1 MIRLQGKGV
10 SKGIAIGH
18 MYFPSQIDLDIE
30 FYAIENV
37 EEELAAFEKAREK
50 AIEQLGAIAK
60 KTEEKL
66 GQENAALF
74 EVHQMMLDDLDYR
87 EAITTEITTNKASA
101 AFAVSMAAKQFAKIF
116 SEMDD
121 EYMKARAL
129 DVQDISRRVIEIL
142 MNKQSV
148 DSHEGAYIYAGED
161 FVPSETAQ
169 FDREK
174 VLGIAT
180 MKGSKNSHTAI
191 FARTLSLPAVIGLED
206 GLDKK
211 YNNFLAIIDG
221 EEGVVII
228 DPDEQTL
235 AEKKQQLQAI
245 EDEKQQLES
254 FRGKKTVT
262 KSGREIKLYANIGC
276 VADVEAVLEN
286 DAEGIGLFRSE
297 FLYLE
302 SKDYPTEEAQYIAYS
317 TVAKKMGD
325 KPVIIRTLDIGADKQ
340 ADYFNLPHEENP
352 AMGMRAIRICLT
364 QPHIFKTQLRAIYRA
379 ACYGNI
385 YLMLP
390 MIISV
395 DEVRRSKAIIE
406 EVKAELQAANI
417 PFKGDIPVGIMIET
431 PAAVMISDLLA
442 KEVDFFSMGTNDLTQ
457 YTLATDRQNDSI
469 AEFNDT
475 HHEAILRMIEMVCK
489 NAHANGIWAGICG
502 ELSYDMALTEFFNKI
517 GLDELSVTPSAILPL
532 RKKISE
538 S

>member
-1 MIRLQGKGV
+1 MIVLQGKGV
-10 SKGIAIGH
+10 SKGIAIGNL
-18 MYFPSQIDLDIE
+18 YFPSQIDLNIE

-37 EEELAAFEKAREK
+37 EAELAAFEKARVK
-50 AIEQLGAIAK
+50 AIEQLGVIAK
-60 KTEEKL
+60 KTAEKL
-66 GQENAALF
+66 GEENAALF
-74 EVHQMMLDDLDYR
+74 EVHQMMLEDLDYC
-87 EAITTEITTNKASA
+87 ETITGEITSNKASA
-101 AFAVSMAAKQFAKIF
+101 PYAVGKAAKQFSQMF

-129 DVQDISRRVIEIL
+129 DVQDISRRVVEIL
-142 MNKQSV
+142 MNKQSI
-148 DSHEGAYIYAGED
+148 DSHEGTYIYAGED

-180 MKGSKNSHTAI
+180 MQGSKNSHTAI
-191 FARTLSLPAVIGLED
+191 FARTLSLPAVIGLKES
-206 GLDKK
+206 LDRK
-211 YNNFLAIIDG
+211 YNNALTIIDG
-221 EEGVVII
+221 EEGTVII
-228 DPDEQTL
+228 DPDEKTL
-235 AEKKQQLQAI
+235 AEKRAQQQAQIEAKQ
-245 EDEKQQLES
+245 KLES
-254 FRGKKTVT
+254 FRGKKTLT

-302 SKDYPTEEAQYIAYS
+302 SKDYPCEETQYIAYS

-340 ADYFNLPHEENP
+340 ADYFNLPQEENP

-364 QPHIFKTQLRAIYRA
+364 RPEIFKTQLRAIYRA
-379 ACYGNI
+379 ACHGNI

-395 DEVRRSKAIIE
+395 EEVRRSKAIIE
-406 EVKAELQAANI
+406 EVKAELSAAGI
-417 PFKGDIPVGIMIET
+417 AFKGDIPVGIMIET

-457 YTLATDRQNDSI
+457 YTLAVDRQNDSI
-469 AEFNDT
+469 AEFTDT
-475 HHEAILRMIEMVCK
+475 HHEAILRMIKMVCD

-502 ELSYDMALTEFFNKI
+502 ELSYDMNLTSFFNEI
-517 GLDELSVTPSAILPL
+517 GLDELSVTPSAVLPL
-532 RKKISE
+532 REKISQ

>member
-1 MIRLQGKGV
+1 MVILQGKGV
-10 SKGIAIGH
+10 SKGIAIGNI
-18 MYFPSQIDLDIE
+18 YFPSQLDLDVK

-37 EEELAAFEKAREK
+37 EEELASFERAREK
-50 AIEQLGAIAK
+50 AIEQLGVIAQ
-60 KTEEKL
+60 KTAEKL
-66 GQENAALF
+66 GEDNAALF

-87 EAITTEITTNKASA
+87 DAITHEITTNKANA
-101 AFAVSMAAKQFAKIF
+101 TYAVSQAAKQFSQMFA
-116 SEMDD
+116 EMDD

-129 DVQDISRRVIEIL
+129 DVLDISRRVMEIL
-142 MNKQSV
+142 LNKQSL
-148 DSHEGAYIYAGED
+148 DSHEGAYIYAGVD

-180 MKGSKNSHTAI
+180 AEGSKNSHTAI
-191 FARTLSLPAVIGLED
+191 FARTLSLPAVIGLKES
-206 GLDKK
+206 LDKK
-211 YNNFLAIIDG
+211 YNNLLTIIDG
-221 EEGVVII
+221 EEGTVII
-228 DPDEQTL
+228 DPDEKTL
-235 AEKKQQLQAI
+235 ALKKEQLKAQNEEKLK
-245 EDEKQQLES
+245 LES
-254 FRGKKTVT
+254 FRGKKTIT
-262 KSGREIKLYANIGC
+262 KCGREIKLYANIGC

-302 SKDYPTEEAQYIAYS
+302 SKDYPCEETQYIAYS
-317 TVAKKMGD
+317 SVAKKMGD

-340 ADYFNLPHEENP
+340 ADYFNLPKEENP

-364 QPHIFKTQLRAIYRA
+364 RPDIFKTQLRAIYRA
-379 ACYGNI
+379 ACHGNI

-395 DEVRRSKAIIE
+395 EEVRRSKAIIE
-406 EVKAELQAANI
+406 EVKAELTKAGI
-417 PFKGDIPVGIMIET
+417 PHKGDIPVGIMIET

-457 YTLATDRQNDSI
+457 YTLAVDRQNDSI
-469 AEFNDT
+469 AEFTDT
-475 HHEAILRMIEMVCK
+475 HHEAILRMIKLVCD

-502 ELSYDMALTEFFNKI
+502 ELSYDTRLTEFFNEI
-517 GLDELSVTPSAILPL
+517 GLDELSVTPSAVLPL
-532 RKKISE
+532 REKISQ